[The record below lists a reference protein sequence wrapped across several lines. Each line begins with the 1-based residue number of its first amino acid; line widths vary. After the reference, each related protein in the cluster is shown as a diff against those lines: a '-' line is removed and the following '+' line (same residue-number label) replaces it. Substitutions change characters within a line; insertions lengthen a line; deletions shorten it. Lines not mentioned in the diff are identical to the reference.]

1 MKVFTLTKQLVLE
14 TTATQPM
21 VVGVFDNFYKATK
34 NISNKWTKIGEV
46 QWGFRHNGTHYLIT
60 EHTVQ

>member
-1 MKVFTLTKQLVLE
+1 MKVYTLTKQLVLG

-21 VVGVFDNFYKATK
+21 VVGVFNSFHKATK
-34 NISNKWTKIGEV
+34 NISNKWTKIGEA
-46 QWGFRHNGTHYLIT
+46 QWRFRHNGMHYLIT